1 MKSLIF
7 YLFYGWA
14 MRFYHLDKDYKK
26 AFKFYEKASF
36 LNPKHAKNFFKMGM
50 CFYKEKNYTKSEE
63 YFNKALSLEPMN
75 VKFSFQAKEANSK
88 NLSFIKA
95 GELHFKNIADLQEE
109 LKAKGESFALYF
121 NLANNQALMND
132 FLKAAQS
139 YQEAI
144 NLCNYEQE
152 LSNLYY
158 QMGFNYENCALEKN
172 EKEYFNK
179 TYKAY
184 EMAIKYDKDLKSEKL
199 GIGVFHET
207 YQRWG
212 FANRAY
218 LKQSQYKQDDELFF
232 KIGLSFDKLYDFKNA
247 QIYYEKSLELNYQKP
262 LTHFSLGAAYERQEN
277 FIKAAFYYEEALK
290 RESTFKADWYY
301 RLGSVLEKAGETKK
315 ALKAFSYTQNV
326 LANDFSAQGFKAL
339 SNATFKK
346 RAIYTYFYENLEL
359 KEKTILYES
368 FHGRLMSCNPYA
380 IFKALLKDERF
391 KDFMHIWVIS
401 SADFVKDE
409 FKSLKN
415 LILVQRESY
424 LYFKYLASAK
434 YLINNTTFP
443 SYFIRKEN
451 QFYLNTWHGTTL
463 KTLGK
468 YIQTTFME
476 HNNTQRNFLQTTHI
490 INPNEFMQNVLLKD
504 YDIDEIYQGKALIS
518 GYARCDLTLGDFK
531 EEQSF
536 LKQKQDLRKHFSVK
550 EGEKVLLYAPTYRG
564 YFGHSKFEYESI
576 TKLLKSLS
584 VMPFKILFKGH
595 HETLKYIEQESL
607 RICDA
612 NDREIDTNELLSIVD
627 ILITDYSSIAF
638 DFMVLDKPIIYY
650 CYDYEEYKK
659 ERGMYFDLKDLGL
672 EFCKDIEEIKAL
684 LGNESFLNKKNRFT
698 HLKERFF
705 PLEDGKSAKRIIDFY
720 FFDCYDETRL
730 FKTQKNKIKLLF
742 FAGAF
747 MGNGITSAFKN
758 LLANVDRQK
767 YSFHLAIE
775 QSGIEGFEERM
786 HLFKE
791 VQNKLKVLPKVSTA
805 ILSASEQALLIEK
818 EFFIQ
823 RSNEGQEKI
832 FEKVFQREFK
842 RLYGEAEF
850 DYIIHYDGYNRYFA
864 YLFAYA
870 KTGAKKIIYLHND
883 MQREFYKRFP
893 YLKGIFYLYKRFYKL
908 LSVSKQ
914 TNEENLKLAP
924 VYGIGRDK
932 FYPLHNFINE
942 KEVLSKSNLALDKK
956 YEKFFQKDKVFINIA
971 RLSIEK
977 DQTSLI
983 EAFVAFH
990 KKFPETKLLILG
1002 EGPLRS
1008 NLEKL
1013 ISRCRAKKYIFLL
1026 GFVSNPY
1033 NFLKRSDF
1041 FVLSSQ
1047 HEGLPLVLAEAMI
1060 LGKKILCTDFACA
1073 RDFLGTKNEY
1083 GLVVTRGSRGLLE
1096 GLEQIYTQDLNFKK
1110 FDAPS
1115 YNTWV
1120 KKEFEEIFK

>member
-451 QFYLNTWHGTTL
+451 QFYLNTWHGTAL

-536 LKQKQDLRKHFSVK
+536 LKQKQDLRKHFGVK
-550 EGEKVLLYAPTYRG
+550 EGEKVLLYAPTFRG
-564 YFGHSKFEYESI
+564 YFGHSKFEYE
-576 TKLLKSLS
+576 
-584 VMPFKILFKGH
+584 
-595 HETLKYIEQESL
+595 
-607 RICDA
+607 
-612 NDREIDTNELLSIVD
+612 
-627 ILITDYSSIAF
+627 
-638 DFMVLDKPIIYY
+638 
-650 CYDYEEYKK
+650 
-659 ERGMYFDLKDLGL
+659 
-672 EFCKDIEEIKAL
+672 
-684 LGNESFLNKKNRFT
+684 FT

-870 KTGAKKIIYLHND
+870 KTGAKKFPLHND
-883 MQREFYKRFP
+883 MQREFF
-893 YLKGIFYLYKRFYKL
+893 IF
-908 LSVSKQ
+908 
-914 TNEENLKLAP
+914 
-924 VYGIGRDK
+924 I
-932 FYPLHNFINE
+932 
-942 KEVLSKSNLALDKK
+942 
-956 YEKFFQKDKVFINIA
+956 KDF
-971 RLSIEK
+971 
-977 DQTSLI
+977 TS
-983 EAFVAFH
+983 
-990 KKFPETKLLILG
+990 
-1002 EGPLRS
+1002 S
-1008 NLEKL
+1008 
-1013 ISRCRAKKYIFLL
+1013 
-1026 GFVSNPY
+1026 
-1033 NFLKRSDF
+1033 
-1041 FVLSSQ
+1041 
-1047 HEGLPLVLAEAMI
+1047 
-1060 LGKKILCTDFACA
+1060 
-1073 RDFLGTKNEY
+1073 
-1083 GLVVTRGSRGLLE
+1083 
-1096 GLEQIYTQDLNFKK
+1096 
-1110 FDAPS
+1110 
-1115 YNTWV
+1115 
-1120 KKEFEEIFK
+1120 

>member
-451 QFYLNTWHGTTL
+451 QFYLNTWHGTAL

-536 LKQKQDLRKHFSVK
+536 LKQKQDLRKHFGVK
-550 EGEKVLLYAPTYRG
+550 EGEKVLLYAPTFRG
-564 YFGHSKFEYESI
+564 YFGHSKFEYE
-576 TKLLKSLS
+576 
-584 VMPFKILFKGH
+584 
-595 HETLKYIEQESL
+595 
-607 RICDA
+607 
-612 NDREIDTNELLSIVD
+612 
-627 ILITDYSSIAF
+627 
-638 DFMVLDKPIIYY
+638 
-650 CYDYEEYKK
+650 
-659 ERGMYFDLKDLGL
+659 
-672 EFCKDIEEIKAL
+672 
-684 LGNESFLNKKNRFT
+684 FT

-1047 HEGLPLVLAEAMI
+1047 HEGQSLVLAEAMI

-1110 FDAPS
+1110 FDTPS